1 MYIEIFAMDRSS
13 TNLEEDPQ
21 LNDASEEEVKL
32 EVEVEGWDIN
42 PIFFF
47 ALLLCILTIQNVFSL
62 IFSPRGIATLV
73 FVFGIYKVIRT
84 LISKSK

>member
-1 MYIEIFAMDRSS
+1 MHIEIFAMDRSS

-47 ALLLCILTIQNVFSL
+47 ALLLCILTIQNVFSF
-62 IFSPRGIATLV
+62 IFSPRGIATLI
-73 FVFGIYKVIRT
+73 FAFGIYKVIRT
-84 LISKSK
+84 LFSKSK